1 MVEQV
6 PFESI
11 LDALLDNDHIF
22 PAGYLHLFSDLEAE
36 QLKQL
41 DVIWPHIQ
49 PTRKHA
55 LLEDLEVLASN
66 DTLMCFDNLTINLL
80 ADEDPSIRML
90 AIRLLWECE
99 NPKLIPLFLEIL
111 KNDPSRF
118 TRAEA
123 ASGLGIFFYMGE
135 VDKIPAVELKLIEDE
150 LIRLADDGADKL
162 VQRKSIESLGFS
174 SRDEVDRLIAS
185 AYSSNNEEL
194 MVSALVAMG
203 RSNNP
208 NWENE
213 VLDGI
218 QHYNDLIQLEA
229 IQAAGNL
236 GLETTRLVL
245 LELLEDLNDTEI
257 IKATLWSL
265 SQIGGEGVREKIE
278 DMYEQL
284 DPDEED
290 FIDEVVENLNLTE
303 EMATFDFLVVD
314 ADPEL
319 SDELDMVEGE

>member
-1 MVEQV
+1 
-6 PFESI
+6 
-11 LDALLDNDHIF
+11 
-22 PAGYLHLFSDLEAE
+22 
-36 QLKQL
+36 
-41 DVIWPHIQ
+41 
-49 PTRKHA
+49 
-55 LLEDLEVLASN
+55 
-66 DTLMCFDNLTINLL
+66 
-80 ADEDPSIRML
+80 
-90 AIRLLWECE
+90 
-99 NPKLIPLFLEIL
+99 
-111 KNDPSRF
+111 
-118 TRAEA
+118 
-123 ASGLGIFFYMGE
+123 
-135 VDKIPAVELKLIEDE
+135 
-150 LIRLADDGADKL
+150 
-162 VQRKSIESLGFS
+162 
-174 SRDEVDRLIAS
+174 
-185 AYSSNNEEL
+185 